1 MLIFF
6 SESCSTTDELA
17 KRADVALSVV
27 GKPIIGEIKKTETGA
42 PYCKNYCLSV
52 THTDGVSLLA
62 LSSTPVGIDI
72 EKKDRIVPESMKDVR
87 NWTAY
92 EAKCKLG
99 GQGIRLSDVRTGGD
113 YTNGVGFHSF
123 VEGYTLA
130 VAGGNDSLFVIVV

>member
-1 MLIFF
+1 MLIFV
-6 SESCSTTDELA
+6 SENNIATDELA

-27 GKPIIGEIKKTETGA
+27 GKPLIGEIKKTETGA

-52 THTDGVSLLA
+52 THTEGVSLLA

-130 VAGGNDSLFVIVV
+130 VVGGNDSLFVIVV

>member
-6 SESCSTTDELA
+6 SENCSTTDELA
-17 KRADVALSVV
+17 TRADVALSVV
-27 GKPIIGEIKKTETGA
+27 GKPLIGEIKKTETGA